1 MLSSKD
7 DLKKYDLSSVR
18 FLFTGAAPLGKETVQ
33 ELLQLYPNWR
43 IGQGYGNF
51 SLRICTSAMAFV
63 DNRRQA

>member
-43 IGQGYGNF
+43 VGQGYGNF
-51 SLRICTSAMAFV
+51 SLRLFPGMITVA
-63 DNRRQA
+63 DNRRQG